1 MRRRDFLVAAAATAW
16 PGAPSAQN
24 RRVPVVGILTNTSI
38 ADMRVLTVPETL
50 RGRGYVDGQN
60 VRYEFR
66 CGEGR
71 TERLPELATD
81 LVTVGLDVI
90 VAAGPP
96 AIKAAQQAT
105 ATSPNIGI
113 AMEYPVRDG

>member
-16 PGAPSAQN
+16 PGTPSAQN
-24 RRVPVVGILTNTSI
+24 RRVPVVGILTNTSN

-66 CGEGR
+66 FGEGR
-71 TERLPELATD
+71 TERLPDLAKE
-81 LVTVGLDVI
+81 LVTVGVDRASSGLRLVSSF
-90 VAAGPP
+90 AE
-96 AIKAAQQAT
+96 
-105 ATSPNIGI
+105 TSGSSGS
-113 AMEYPVRDG
+113 A